1 MRAPF
6 GHGCV
11 AKDREQMIRFIRA
24 ASLPLVLLIAN
35 PTITFA
41 KAAPAKAA
49 ASKASSKASEE
60 TKAKNAKAATAG
72 AQSLGSF
79 GDWGA
84 YTGGPSNAKV
94 CFVLSQPKERLPKG
108 LNRDPAYIFISFR
121 PAQGVRNE
129 IAVTTGY
136 GLKPGA
142 EPVVT
147 LGKAKFT
154 MVGKETNAFL
164 RNAAE
169 ETQFVDLSKHTAS
182 LTIKGTSL
190 RGNETTDRYSLSGFA
205 QALDRAAKEC
215 Q

>member
-1 MRAPF
+1 
-6 GHGCV
+6 
-11 AKDREQMIRFIRA
+11 MIRFIRA
-24 ASLPLVLLIAN
+24 VGLLLALAVSSLPLMGMLDAN
-35 PTITFA
+35 AAPS
-41 KAAPAKAA
+41 KAAVAK
-49 ASKASSKASEE
+49 KAED
-60 TKAKNAKAATAG
+60 TKKQNAKTATAG

-84 YTGGPSNAKV
+84 YTGGPANAKV

-121 PAQGVRNE
+121 PAQGVKNE

-142 EPVVT
+142 EPLVT
-147 LGKAKFT
+147 LGKAKFS
-154 MVGKETNAFL
+154 MVAKDTNAFL

-169 ETQFVDLSKHTAS
+169 ESQFVDLSKHTTS
-182 LTIKGTSL
+182 LTIKGTSV